1 MDRDFYLQLAAE
13 HICMP
18 IGTDLVLH
26 EQPEAAKVRNDGAA
40 LGQVMEEAARR
51 WNTPLAFSLMDLRL
65 EKIDLLARAGIAGA
79 GAEAFHFE
87 RPLDDAALEELCSR
101 DADLW
106 CPASRA
112 RDDALAYIAGIPD
125 LVAVGMAI
133 GPFSLVTRLMSDPI
147 AAVAM
152 AGLGEEDSSEVRLL
166 WQCLA
171 IAEAAVTRSVR
182 SQIAHGAKAMLI
194 CEPAACT
201 AFLSPRQFK
210 AGSNAF
216 EKLVMEPNLR
226 LKRVLDEAG
235 CDLIFH
241 DCGEL
246 IDPMVEA
253 FAQRIHPV
261 ILSLGSSRKLW
272 EDARLVPDD
281 VVLFGN
287 LPSKSFYSNGA
298 MPVDEVIRR
307 TRELV
312 ANMRACGHPHIVG
325 SECDVLFVPEAQQA
339 IRDKVAAMM
348 RAAKD
353 GHCRPVDMKSTS
365 TGGAMQS
372 LEICH
377 AAEVQR

>member
-152 AGLGEEDSSEVRLL
+152 AGLGRRTPVKCGCCGSASQSQRRPSPGRSAARLRMVQRQCSSASR
-166 WQCLA
+166 
-171 IAEAAVTRSVR
+171 R
-182 SQIAHGAKAMLI
+182 
-194 CEPAACT
+194 PARPS
-201 AFLSPRQFK
+201 FR
-210 AGSNAF
+210 
-216 EKLVMEPNLR
+216 R
-226 LKRVLDEAG
+226 
-235 CDLIFH
+235 
-241 DCGEL
+241 
-246 IDPMVEA
+246 
-253 FAQRIHPV
+253 
-261 ILSLGSSRKLW
+261 GSSRRI
-272 EDARLVPDD
+272 ERIREA
-281 VVLFGN
+281 G
-287 LPSKSFYSNGA
+287 NGA
-298 MPVDEVIRR
+298 EPAVE
-307 TRELV
+307 TRAGRSWL
-312 ANMRACGHPHIVG
+312 
-325 SECDVLFVPEAQQA
+325 
-339 IRDKVAAMM
+339 
-348 RAAKD
+348 
-353 GHCRPVDMKSTS
+353 
-365 TGGAMQS
+365 
-372 LEICH
+372 
-377 AAEVQR
+377 